1 MKACEDGSHYNINR
15 CRSKKCKFQLDFHH
29 SDKIVSTSSNGCS
42 IPFCHLEHLALVV
55 IWLMQY
61 INETALKLNQQFNR
75 HETALCH
82 PIKHIHCRILSERF
96 TLGKC
101 GGAKYISQIIKKL
114 KGNGLTSRN
123 VPESKVT
130 QTCKAK
136 KTH

>member
-1 MKACEDGSHYNINR
+1 MFDSILPLGTLGLR
-15 CRSKKCKFQLDFHH
+15 CDSADAIYVITC
-29 SDKIVSTSSNGCS
+29 SNC
-42 IPFCHLEHLALVV
+42 CLQCV
-55 IWLMQY
+55 
-61 INETALKLNQQFNR
+61 NETALKLNQQFNR
-75 HETALCH
+75 HETALCD

-101 GGAKYISQIIKKL
+101 GGAKYINQIIKKL

-123 VPESKVT
+123 IPESKVT